1 MRIQI
6 LNKATKQNLLE
17 DLLKRSPNSYG
28 QYEESVNAILTA
40 VKEER
45 DAAVGA
51 IETADSYDL
60 FVDLVINRLGYYP
73 KKRTQLIDEKD
84 WAKEN

>member
-1 MRIQI
+1 MSTSIDFIYDVRTTNEI
-6 LNKATKQNLLE
+6 LKDVDEQRPE
-17 DLLKRSPNSYG
+17 
-28 QYEESVNAILTA
+28 LT
-40 VKEER
+40 KEER

-84 WAKEN
+84 WAEEN